1 MTTAQILMLF
11 PFFLLNY
18 LVLALLVLLFGG
30 VYFYFSALGTEPE
43 MIFLV
48 ILLNRSNPSDI
59 ICIVKVSKMDVRNQ
73 LNPDFVYRNAKYT
86 EVPFTWS
93 STWSL
98 LKLLSTSGSQIISL
112 LVFLWVSPPFVEN
125 LGWIHIQLL
134 GRSNGTWKFCNNIV
148 RTKKSVT
155 TDSLRI
161 NLA

>member
-93 STWSL
+93 ST
-98 LKLLSTSGSQIISL
+98 
-112 LVFLWVSPPFVEN
+112 
-125 LGWIHIQLL
+125 
-134 GRSNGTWKFCNNIV
+134 
-148 RTKKSVT
+148 
-155 TDSLRI
+155 
-161 NLA
+161 